1 MKLIVSNV
9 GSITRRR
16 AYQLL
21 NAVKVV
27 DNMHEVSTNVDSSPN
42 HEVFA
47 NANGSSNGDPPSA
60 EQKESPFPTNEAQ
73 VRQLTKLRNF
83 S

>member
-1 MKLIVSNV
+1 
-9 GSITRRR
+9 
-16 AYQLL
+16 
-21 NAVKVV
+21 
-27 DNMHEVSTNVDSSPN
+27 MHEVSTNVDSSPN